1 MSCGPIGNSDE
12 SELVARRDQ
21 RFYLDVNNPAPC
33 TGNIT
38 RWRVCYYGPD
48 SVHEVGVYWATY
60 AIYRRIGSGSGARYE
75 RVSEMF
81 TAVRTIERFLR
92 GPITD
97 GLISNSSFNCYNDTR
112 DVGDIPVTVQAGD
125 IIGACV
131 FDPSDSITGNAERL
145 SLNVVGEASGESLL
159 EMGADECSRET
170 IPSNIQ
176 LSQLT
181 TSASRRLHLYADIGK
196 KRDLATYKL
205 F

>member
-12 SELVARRDQ
+12 SEMVARRDQ
-21 RFYLDVNNPAPC
+21 RFYLDVNNPASC

-48 SVHEVGVYWATY
+48 SVHEDGVYWATY
-60 AIYRRIGSGSGARYE
+60 AVYRRINQSDGDAHYE

-97 GLISNSSFNCYNDTR
+97 GLISNSSFNCYTDTR
-112 DVGDIPVTVQAGD
+112 GVGDVPVTVQAGD

-131 FDPSDSITGNAERL
+131 FNPCDTGNAERFP
-145 SLNVVGEASGESLL
+145 LNVVGKASGESLL
-159 EMGADECSRET
+159 EMGADECTQEI

-181 TSASRRLHLYADIGK
+181 TSASQRLHLYADIGK
-196 KRDLATYKL
+196 KRDLATNKL

>member
-38 RWRVCYYGPD
+38 RWRVCYYGPG
-48 SVHEVGVYWATY
+48 SVHEDGLYWATY
-60 AIYRRIGSGSGARYE
+60 AVYRRIGVDSDARHE
-75 RVSEMF
+75 RVSNIF
-81 TAVRTIERFLR
+81 TAIRTVERFLQ
-92 GPITD
+92 GAIID
-97 GLISNSSFNCYNDTR
+97 GLISNSGFNCYTDTR
-112 DVGDIPVTVQAGD
+112 GVGDVPVTVQAGD

-131 FDPSDSITGNAERL
+131 FDPDDIRMLATRL
-145 SLNVVGEASGESLL
+145 PLHVVGEASGESLL
-159 EMGADECSRET
+159 EMGADECTREI

-181 TSASRRLHLYADIGK
+181 TSASQRLHLYADIGK
-196 KRDLATYKL
+196 KRDLATNKL